1 MSTSY
6 YSINEATSTYA
17 SQVCLTVLHLCCLI
31 CGLIA
36 MCGIS
41 GQTTLWTFTMARTSH
56 HWHMRINA
64 LPSNKTWLC
73 NMPPLSPTHGAR
85 HLYTVFWST
94 RDEDREYRYE
104 YRQLRFAMALDPLL
118 PRAPSPPPHDATREP
133 EGTRMGLGDEH
144 GNEDHKV
151 ASHHWHIL
159 LSVCFSIHVINFL
172 FLHLTLTVLS
182 GLMPRRGNP
191 HPSRRFLQMPPR
203 PIPWPF
209 GTFGT
214 LRRRNEYTC
223 AQGSSVVSLSCGTY
237 MEKWEIA
244 IPNGYASME

>member
-1 MSTSY
+1 
-6 YSINEATSTYA
+6 
-17 SQVCLTVLHLCCLI
+17 
-31 CGLIA
+31 
-36 MCGIS
+36 
-41 GQTTLWTFTMARTSH
+41 MARTSH

-104 YRQLRFAMALDPLL
+104 YRQLQFAMALDPLL

-159 LSVCFSIHVINFL
+159 LSYYPALCRDGETHIQVDGSCRCPPVL
-172 FLHLTLTVLS
+172 FHGLLEHLLPCVGVTSTRARRDLRSFPFPAVPIWRS
-182 GLMPRRGNP
+182 GRLPSLMDMRRWSDWVG
-191 HPSRRFLQMPPR
+191 
-203 PIPWPF
+203 
-209 GTFGT
+209 
-214 LRRRNEYTC
+214 
-223 AQGSSVVSLSCGTY
+223 A
-237 MEKWEIA
+237 
-244 IPNGYASME
+244 

>member
-1 MSTSY
+1 MPR
-6 YSINEATSTYA
+6 
-17 SQVCLTVLHLCCLI
+17 
-31 CGLIA
+31 
-36 MCGIS
+36 S

-104 YRQLRFAMALDPLL
+104 YRQLQFAMALDPLL

-144 GNEDHKV
+144 GNEDHRV
-151 ASHHWHIL
+151 ASHHLHIL
-159 LSVCFSIHVINFL
+159 LSYYPALCRDGETHIQVGGSCRCPPVL
-172 FLHLTLTVLS
+172 FH
-182 GLMPRRGNP
+182 G
-191 HPSRRFLQMPPR
+191 
-203 PIPWPF
+203 PF
-209 GTFGT
+209 GTFVT
-214 LRRRNEYTC
+214 LRSHNEHTR
-223 AQGSSVVSLSCGTY
+223 ARGSSIVSLSCGTY